1 VQDLN
6 GSNYYNTTEGNIYA
20 NVMNFS
26 IIIWGSSPSG
36 ISGLFIGT
44 SSSYNNTT
52 SLSKFS
58 CSFAGCADYAPL
70 TQIKNTPPV
79 AGSIVRVNA
88 SVGHWFSVEATATD
102 GDGATNITVYNITSS
117 LGSCGFIIANA
128 TGNNLTVKYNC
139 TSLNNGT
146 ASIVVTFADSY
157 ASTSN
162 NTSNSY
168 PDNAPTVTA
177 PTISLPLYTSSIA
190 ECLGGTFSDVDG
202 DLEDTGIRAF
212 TWRLNGMP
220 INSSGATLNIS
231 TLGGNAGENL
241 SCAITVFT
249 TNWALNGTNVSANET
264 ISSDPTQSSGG
275 GTSPFDYA
283 AFAVE
288 KPIDRIVSG
297 TNLTLSSV
305 WNILIGWLAGSSFGV
320 SNYLIAIF
328 LILFTVWGGWKKT

>member
-1 VQDLN
+1 
-6 GSNYYNTTEGNIYA
+6 
-20 NVMNFS
+20 
-26 IIIWGSSPSG
+26 
-36 ISGLFIGT
+36 
-44 SSSYNNTT
+44 
-52 SLSKFS
+52 
-58 CSFAGCADYAPL
+58 
-70 TQIKNTPPV
+70 
-79 AGSIVRVNA
+79 
-88 SVGHWFSVEATATD
+88 
-102 GDGATNITVYNITSS
+102 
-117 LGSCGFIIANA
+117 
-128 TGNNLTVKYNC
+128 
-139 TSLNNGT
+139 
-146 ASIVVTFADSY
+146 
-157 ASTSN
+157 
-162 NTSNSY
+162 
-168 PDNAPTVTA
+168 
-177 PTISLPLYTSSIA
+177 
-190 ECLGGTFSDVDG
+190 LGGTFSDVDG